1 MIEKNIDDY
10 EKYIEAKKCLFNMV
24 IQFFSVDILIN
35 ELDSN
40 LESDYIELCSHQ
52 FSSDGLLAWKY
63 LNLDKD
69 FYILEEMWDL
79 KNELRHETMDNY
91 KDYYTE
97 YLKMS
102 ILLIEMTTRYYSKK
116 YSVEELEKYNIKYDE
131 DDEYGGKVDMCR
143 HNCESAGESVWNLFN
158 IDKELVSRSVFDN
171 IRIKYEKELL
181 NNEEVK
187 KLIRRKYETRDEI
200 E

>member
-10 EKYIEAKKCLFNMV
+10 EKYVEAKKCLFNMI
-24 IQFFSVDILIN
+24 IQFFSIDILIN
-35 ELDSN
+35 ELESN
-40 LESDYIELCSHQ
+40 IESDYICICSHQ

-63 LNLDKD
+63 LNLDRD
-69 FYILEEMWDL
+69 YYTLDEIFDL
-79 KNELRHETMDNY
+79 KKEYNYIDNTV
-91 KDYYTE
+91 DYYTE

-116 YSVEELEKYNIKYDE
+116 YTVEELEKYNIKYDE

>member
-79 KNELRHETMDNY
+79 KNEL
-91 KDYYTE
+91 
-97 YLKMS
+97 

>member
-10 EKYIEAKKCLFNMV
+10 EKYVEAKKCLFNMI
-24 IQFFSVDILIN
+24 IQFFSIDILIN
-35 ELDSN
+35 ELESN
-40 LESDYIELCSHQ
+40 IESDYICICSHQ

-63 LNLDKD
+63 LNLDRD
-69 FYILEEMWDL
+69 YYTLDEIFDL
-79 KNELRHETMDNY
+79 KKEYNYIDNTI
-91 KDYYTE
+91 DYYTE

-187 KLIRRKYETRDEI
+187 KIIRRKYETRDEI